1 MNFVGH
7 FLGKGGSVEET
18 INSHHTANLCDYL
31 FKKCLSQFLS
41 NWELAEPVFSTE
53 ELSCLPYKNPN
64 KSLTLSSLARKFKF
78 AVW

>member
-7 FLGKGGSVEET
+7 FPGKGGSVEET
-18 INSHHTANLCDYL
+18 INSHHTANLCYL

-53 ELSCLPYKNPN
+53 ELSCLPYKKPQKKPDSQFFGENIQI
-64 KSLTLSSLARKFKF
+64 
-78 AVW
+78 